1 MIQIQSAPK
10 QFEFQGLGRRTVVAG
25 FDGGTI
31 SSEGGAL
38 LLRELDRRC
47 RILDAFA
54 GCFVDRRD
62 ASYREH
68 PVHRLVAQRVYGLCL
83 GYEDLN
89 DHEQLRYD
97 PLFATLCEQHDV
109 EGRCRVR
116 PADVGKALAGKATLQ
131 RLESTPAAGADA
143 DRYHKISHEP
153 ERIREFFIE
162 HFLSHYN
169 RGKRP
174 KQIVI
179 DLDATDDPLH
189 GNQEGRFF
197 HGYYDRYCYLP
208 LYAFCDGY
216 LLAAELRQANI
227 DACAGADEV
236 LERIVTAV
244 RLKWPKTRIIVRAD
258 SGFAREWLMGWCEEH
273 RVEYVLGLARNKRL
287 RRAIGKSI
295 REATELFASSNR
307 AARVYEDLTWRTRN
321 SWSRSRRVVAKAE
334 YIAGKENPRFV
345 VTSLSPEQIPAEQLY
360 EALYCARG
368 DMENR
373 IKEQQLYLFADRTSA
388 ATMRANQLRLWFSS
402 VAYLLMHEL
411 RQIALVNT
419 ELQTAQCHT
428 IRTKILKI
436 GARVTVSTR
445 RVVVHLS
452 SGYPYQSLFE
462 QSLRRIQMAF
472 P

>member
-197 HGYYDRYCYLP
+197 HGYSDRYCYLP

-216 LLAAELRQANI
+216 LLAAELRPANI

-287 RRAIGKSI
+287 RRAIGKSM

-307 AARVYEDLTWRTRN
+307 AARVYEDLTWPHE
-321 SWSRSRRVVAKAE
+321 K
-334 YIAGKENPRFV
+334 KL
-345 VTSLSPEQIPAEQLY
+345 VTLAPGG
-360 EALYCARG
+360 RKG
-368 DMENR
+368 
-373 IKEQQLYLFADRTSA
+373 
-388 ATMRANQLRLWFSS
+388 
-402 VAYLLMHEL
+402 
-411 RQIALVNT
+411 
-419 ELQTAQCHT
+419 
-428 IRTKILKI
+428 
-436 GARVTVSTR
+436 
-445 RVVVHLS
+445 
-452 SGYPYQSLFE
+452 
-462 QSLRRIQMAF
+462 
-472 P
+472 